1 MMGFFLSVRL
11 LVIGADCLRRATP
24 FCLSAVLSVAVM
36 LSGCSI
42 AEHGAVRSEPPAVVT
57 HPANF
62 DAALRKNEAELAGR
76 ATAADLR
83 LYNIGF
89 ILAHPGN
96 PKRDP
101 ARALQSFRTLVA
113 EHPRSAFAEQA
124 KSWIIVLEE
133 QQKLALER
141 QKLLDEKR
149 AIARQ
154 REILAQE
161 RQKLNYANEK
171 SQQLDIEIEKRRRQ
185 SLGK

>member
-1 MMGFFLSVRL
+1 MGPLLSVRL
-11 LVIGADCLRRATP
+11 RMIGADRPRRASP
-24 FCLSAVLSVAVM
+24 FRLRAALSVAVM

-42 AEHGAVRSEPPAVVT
+42 AEHGNVRSEPAAVVT
-57 HPANF
+57 QPGNF
-62 DAALRKNEAELAGR
+62 DTALRKNEAELVGR
-76 ATAADLR
+76 ATPADVR

-113 EHPRSAFAEQA
+113 EHPRSAFTEQA

-133 QQKLALER
+133 QQKVSLER

-149 AIARQ
+149 AVARQ

>member
-1 MMGFFLSVRL
+1 MGFFLSVCL
-11 LVIGADCLRRATP
+11 QVIGADRPRRASP
-24 FCLSAVLSVAVM
+24 FRLGAVLSVAVM
-36 LSGCSI
+36 LSGCSM
-42 AEHGAVRSEPPAVVT
+42 AEHGNVRSEPAAVVT

-76 ATAADLR
+76 ATPADLR

-124 KSWIIVLEE
+124 KTWIIVLEE
-133 QQKLALER
+133 QQKVSLER
-141 QKLLDEKR
+141 QKLLDGKR
-149 AIARQ
+149 AVARQ
-154 REILAQE
+154 REILAQDLK
-161 RQKLNYANEK
+161 KLNYAN
-171 SQQLDIEIEKRRRQ
+171 
-185 SLGK
+185 